1 MEVKINKEIRNYTE
15 SMFFGLS
22 MRQFFFAVF
31 GVGIAVFVYFA
42 FRKTLGTETLS
53 WMCML
58 AAAPFAAMGFI
69 TYNGMT
75 AEQFAWVW
83 LRSKFIE
90 PRKVK
95 FECDTFYH
103 GSGLKPNE
111 KKHSRKEADKPHDEI
126 TEDHAPE
133 G

>member
-75 AEQFAWVW
+75 AEQFAIVW
-83 LRSKFIE
+83 IRSKFIE
-90 PRKVK
+90 PRKVI
-95 FECDTFYH
+95 FECGTFYH
-103 GSGLKPNE
+103 GTDDKPNE
-111 KKHSRKEADKPHDEI
+111 KKHSRKEAIIAHDEI
-126 TEDHAPE
+126 TQDHAPE

>member
-1 MEVKINKEIRNYTE
+1 MRLRLTNKYTDVSTRSERAKANGYVYNDSDKIIGNIVRNRYALD
-15 SMFFGLS
+15 MFG
-22 MRQFFFAVF
+22 R
-31 GVGIAVFVYFA
+31 Y
-42 FRKTLGTETLS
+42 
-53 WMCML
+53 
-58 AAAPFAAMGFI
+58 MGFV

-83 LRSKFIE
+83 IRSKFIE

-103 GSGLKPNE
+103 GSGVKSNE
-111 KKHSRKEADKPHDEI
+111 KKHSRKEAMIAHDEI
-126 TEDHAPE
+126 TQKYAEE